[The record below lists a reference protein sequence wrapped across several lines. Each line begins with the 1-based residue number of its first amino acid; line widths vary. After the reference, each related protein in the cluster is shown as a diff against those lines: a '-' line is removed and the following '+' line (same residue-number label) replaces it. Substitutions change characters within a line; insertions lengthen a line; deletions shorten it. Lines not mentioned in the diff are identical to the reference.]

1 MNAEGLIATLLQG
14 KASDDEIL
22 SLVPLLAKAA
32 GVKLDPAVSAALFAR
47 LAELIG
53 ASPTDKDEVL
63 QQKLQAWYKKHP
75 PSLALQQ
82 ALKGF
87 LSEQSGSTR
96 KDGFEPSS
104 GASRLT
110 PGQPVLS
117 PDLLQP
123 KKKERK

>member
-53 ASPTDKDEVL
+53 ALPTDDDEAL
-63 QQKLQAWYKKHP
+63 QQKLQAWYKNHP
-75 PSLALQQ
+75 PPVALQQ

-87 LSEQSGSTR
+87 LAEQSGARR
-96 KDGFEPSS
+96 KDGFDSGA

-117 PDLLQP
+117 PTLRHDF
-123 KKKERK
+123 KKEQE